1 MGVLTQGTETWVK
14 HGSPAV
20 LTKIECITELSV
32 GDDSVTEI
40 ETTCMEER
48 ESSTSEYGL
57 VKPGEGS
64 LKINTDPENET
75 HVTILNLAQNK
86 EKVEVFVGWADGTV
100 APTLQGDVVTVPKGR
115 SWTQFQAQ
123 LRKGPPIFDK
133 DSLVNHTI
141 PMKRQTPA
149 FDTLKTV

>member
-1 MGVLTQGTETWVK
+1 M
-14 HGSPAV
+14 
-20 LTKIECITELSV
+20 
-32 GDDSVTEI
+32 
-40 ETTCMEER
+40 
-48 ESSTSEYGL
+48 
-57 VKPGEGS
+57 
-64 LKINTDPENET
+64 KINTDPENET

-100 APTLQGDVVTVPKGR
+100 APTLQGDVVAVPQGR

-149 FDTLKTV
+149 F

>member
-1 MGVLTQGTETWVK
+1 MNF
-14 HGSPAV
+14 
-20 LTKIECITELSV
+20 
-32 GDDSVTEI
+32 
-40 ETTCMEER
+40 
-48 ESSTSEYGL
+48 
-57 VKPGEGS
+57 
-64 LKINTDPENET
+64 KINLSQCCGKNKSANCKGKENKFFSY
-75 HVTILNLAQNK
+75 LNSFKA
-86 EKVEVFVGWADGTV
+86 
-100 APTLQGDVVTVPKGR
+100 R